1 MGRVLEGAER
11 DESLKHFGD
20 NILAIESNRRKAEPG
35 AEEVHDAFIA
45 DICSSIDNAVKILDS
60 KEKITLDRINRPKK
74 PKQLSASEPTALP
87 KGIWEELE
95 GSVCAG
101 KKLTLDLC
109 DMLNRLTTELKAKD
123 EKIAGLKRDIKVIS
137 KLQDENAKLRET
149 LEAISAHED
158 DLHKCGIGYD
168 NYVDRKVKQAL
179 KGDSDGN

>member
-1 MGRVLEGAER
+1 MM
-11 DESLKHFGD
+11 D
-20 NILAIESNRRKAEPG
+20 NLNEANCHYCGEKLPHEKCSEARKKPEPG

-101 KKLTLDLC
+101 KKLTL
-109 DMLNRLTTELKAKD
+109 E
-123 EKIAGLKRDIKVIS
+123 
-137 KLQDENAKLRET
+137 
-149 LEAISAHED
+149 
-158 DLHKCGIGYD
+158 
-168 NYVDRKVKQAL
+168 DRKSVV
-179 KGDSDGN
+179 

>member
-20 NILAIESNRRKAEPG
+20 NILAIESDRTLRQYITNPKRKAEPG

-109 DMLNRLTTELKAKD
+109 DMLDRLTTELKAKD

-137 KLQDENAKLRET
+137 ECKIHCKNCNTRIE
-149 LEAISAHED
+149 
-158 DLHKCGIGYD
+158 
-168 NYVDRKVKQAL
+168 QAL
-179 KGDSDGN
+179 IGESDGN